1 MSDNQH
7 ESDREQ
13 RARLRFAVIGR
24 LLSAPPPRGEL
35 RAEIEHLAARTW
47 THPITGDPVTFGV
60 STIERWYYTARQ
72 ATDPVAAL
80 RDRVR
85 RDRGSRPSLSEA
97 HKRAIHAQYRAH
109 PSWTKKLHFDNLEAR
124 AESDPTLS
132 ALPSAAT
139 VSRYMTEAGLFRVKP
154 RRGRDR
160 AGLERARARLET
172 REVRSY
178 EASHVAA
185 LWHTDFHHG
194 RRKVLTADGAWVTP
208 IALGVL
214 DDRSR
219 LACHVQ
225 WYLGESADEF
235 VHGLVQALLKR
246 GLPRAILM
254 DNGAAMTARET
265 KEGHA
270 RLGILHETT
279 LPYSPYQ
286 NAKQEVFW
294 AQLEG
299 RCVAML
305 EGVEDLTLRTL
316 NEATQAWVELEYNRK
331 VHSETD
337 ATPLARF
344 LEGPDVSR
352 ESPDSA
358 ALRLAFMR
366 QETRTQRASD
376 GTVSIGRRRFE
387 VPSRFR
393 HQRRLTVRY
402 AAWDLS
408 HVMLVDPAQDTVL
421 ARLFPQD
428 KEANA
433 DGRRRAIEPVPR
445 KMEAPPEPTGMAP
458 LMKKL
463 LADYAATGLPFA
475 YLPRDEEDDDTDTAG
490 VMAVAR

>member
-1 MSDNQH
+1 MRTDQPGSVH
-7 ESDREQ
+7 ERW
-13 RARLRFAVIGR
+13 ARLRFAVIGR

-35 RAEIEHLAARTW
+35 RAEIERLASRTW
-47 THPITGDPVTFGV
+47 THPVTGDTVSFGV
-60 STIERWYYTARQ
+60 STIERWYYRARP
-72 ATDPVAAL
+72 ATDPVSAL
-80 RDRVR
+80 RNRVR
-85 RDRGSRPSLSEA
+85 RDRGKRPSLTEA

-109 PSWTKKLHFDNLEAR
+109 PSWTKRLHYDNLEAR
-124 AESDPTLS
+124 TEIDPTLPPF
-132 ALPSAAT
+132 PSAAT
-139 VSRYMTEAGLFRVKP
+139 VSRYMTEAGLHRVKP
-154 RRGRDR
+154 RRGRDT
-160 AGLERARARLET
+160 AGLRRARERLET
-172 REVRSY
+172 REVRSF
-178 EASHVAA
+178 EASHVGA

-194 RRKVLTADGAWVTP
+194 RRKVLTGDGAWVTP

-219 LACHVQ
+219 LTCHVQ
-225 WYLGESADEF
+225 WYLAESAEEF
-235 VHGLVQALLKR
+235 VHGLMQALLKR

-305 EGVEDLTLRTL
+305 DGVEDLTLRML

-331 VHSETD
+331 VHSETA

-344 LEGPDVSR
+344 LDGPDVSR
-352 ESPDSA
+352 ESPGTE

-366 QETRTQRASD
+366 QENRTQRLSD
-376 GTVSIGRRRFE
+376 GTVSIGGRRFE
-387 VPSRFR
+387 VPSRFG

-402 AAWDLS
+402 ASWDLS
-408 HVMLVDPAQDTVL
+408 YVALVDPARDTVL
-421 ARLFPQD
+421 ARLYPQD

-433 DGRRRAIEPVPR
+433 DGRRRTVEPATPETQAPR
-445 KMEAPPEPTGMAP
+445 EPAGMAP

-475 YLPRDEEDDDTDTAG
+475 YLHKDEE
-490 VMAVAR
+490 RES